1 MPRRLDHGLRHARG
15 RRELVVFAV
24 VYLLYDASRWVFAG
38 RVSTADMH
46 ARWVIDECRVRG
58 RLAAIIAR
66 LEPVGTA

>member
-1 MPRRLDHGLRHARG
+1 M
-15 RRELVVFAV
+15 VFAV